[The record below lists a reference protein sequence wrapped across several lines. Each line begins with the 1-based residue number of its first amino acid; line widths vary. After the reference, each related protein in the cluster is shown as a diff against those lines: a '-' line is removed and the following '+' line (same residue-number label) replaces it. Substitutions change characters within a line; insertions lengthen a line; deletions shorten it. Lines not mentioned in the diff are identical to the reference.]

1 MSAVLKVES
10 PIVEPEELVDIE
22 AISASEADLWASEA
36 EDEATIERY
45 LRAYRYYQAEAD
57 RVQAAAQAER
67 DRIDAWESRKLAQ
80 AVRPLEF
87 LTFRLKQFS
96 EATSRAKRTSPNG
109 SLSWRKQPE
118 HVEVADADAFI
129 AAHRGT
135 EFVRVKEE
143 VDKSAIKAAV
153 KATGEL
159 PEGAELVR
167 GEDKFVIEVE

>member
-45 LRAYRYYQAEAD
+45 LRAYRYYQAEAS
-57 RVQAAAQAER
+57 RIQAAAQAER
-67 DRIDAWESRKLAQ
+67 NRIDAWELKKLAHPTR
-80 AVRPLEF
+80 ASEF
-87 LTFRLKQFS
+87 LTFRLRQFS
-96 EATSRAKRTSPNG
+96 EAIGKSTRISPNG
-109 SLSWRKQPE
+109 SLSWRRQPE
-118 HVEVADADAFI
+118 HVEIADTDAFI

-135 EFVRVKEE
+135 GFVRVKEE